1 MIIWKVQSCKLNV
14 TPLQRQINEFKKHSH
29 GHYGEL
35 ICMFSCKFMSTG
47 ILKISSTTEK
57 NAFSISSEWN
67 GKREEEKCWRRYV
80 ALRSHARTLRPHI
93 NAMQWV
99 KIIECISHKS
109 LKNNTIAARER
120 GEEMGE
126 GKLCILISIL
136 FNFTQFNLISAY
148 IENWRVKAQK
158 TTPRCNAF
166 YSQINK
172 KKEIFT
178 N

>member
-1 MIIWKVQSCKLNV
+1 MWRLQYDKLMMRKRTLWWVNLHVLEFNKKFPQPPKRMPFQS
-14 TPLQRQINEFKKHSH
+14 TA
-29 GHYGEL
+29 
-35 ICMFSCKFMSTG
+35 M
-47 ILKISSTTEK
+47 
-57 NAFSISSEWN
+57 WN

-109 LKNNTIAARER
+109 LKNNTIAASWK
-120 GEEMGE
+120 MGE

-172 KKEIFT
+172 KKEKFPQIKLSGRHIKKKRQQSEKIVVHIF
-178 N
+178 